1 MKLTRIRVQA
11 GQSAPQASP
20 YFSGTSPPE
29 FPIRTPNSGTVHLPW
44 SPTLTNLPP
53 EQALGETAASTGT
66 PVPSGVPQ
74 LLPRNQFPGH
84 YPDALSQLNSVSM
97 IDDR

>member
-20 YFSGTSPPE
+20 ILPAHLRRNFRFGPPTRALYTC
-29 FPIRTPNSGTVHLPW
+29 PGLQHQRICRQSRL
-44 SPTLTNLPP
+44 
-53 EQALGETAASTGT
+53 LGETAASTGT
-66 PVPSGVPQ
+66 PVPSGVRQ

>member
-11 GQSAPQASP
+11 GHSAPQASP
-20 YFSGTSPPE
+20 YFFGTSPPE
-29 FPIRTPNSGTVHLPW
+29 FPIRTPNSGTVNPLG
-44 SPTLTNLPP
+44 SPTQRICRQSRL
-53 EQALGETAASTGT
+53 LGETAVSSGT

-74 LLPRNQFPGH
+74 LLPRNQFLGH
-84 YPDALSQLNSVSM
+84 CPDPLSQLNSVSM

>member
-1 MKLTRIRVQA
+1 MKLTWIRVQA

-29 FPIRTPNSGTVHLPW
+29 FPIRTPNSGTVHPVLV
-44 SPTLTNLPP
+44 SNTTNWRQSRL
-53 EQALGETAASTGT
+53 LGETAASTGT